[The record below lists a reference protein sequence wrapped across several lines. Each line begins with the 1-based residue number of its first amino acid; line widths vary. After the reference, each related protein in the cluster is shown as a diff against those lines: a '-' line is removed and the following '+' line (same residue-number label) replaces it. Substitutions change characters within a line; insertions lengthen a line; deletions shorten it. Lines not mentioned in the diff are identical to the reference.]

1 MSSDLITQ
9 AQAAALRGVSRAA
22 IGDLVKRGKLKKTV
36 IGGVPFVS
44 RRAVLAYKPEVGGRP
59 TTKKKSKA
67 KA

>member
-22 IGDLVKRGKLKKTV
+22 IADLVKRGKLKKIV

-44 RRAVLAYKPEVGGRP
+44 RRAVLAYKPEAGGRP
-59 TTKKKSKA
+59 SKKKKA
-67 KA
+67 KV